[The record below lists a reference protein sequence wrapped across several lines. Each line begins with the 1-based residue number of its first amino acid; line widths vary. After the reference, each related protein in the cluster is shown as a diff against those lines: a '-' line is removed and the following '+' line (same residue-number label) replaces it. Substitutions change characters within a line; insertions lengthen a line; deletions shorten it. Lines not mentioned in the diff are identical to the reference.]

1 MQKTKTGALAAP
13 VFSFDKEDVCL
24 YYSCIASERNRKAL
38 ARVLNFLIN
47 QIMPGVIPAVVL
59 AIIALVVC
67 FARKAPRAKTVYW
80 TLFAAYAGFVIGETI
95 LNPSF
100 VPGEYS
106 SGVNLVPF
114 RDLIYYTRRRLS
126 WYFWQALLNIVL
138 FVPYGVFLKI
148 GRRKLWVSAL
158 IGFGSS
164 LLIEAVEYVT
174 NRGVFDVDDLIL
186 NTLGVVIGCLL
197 MSLVYRMRRGKTE
210 QEQI

>member
-1 MQKTKTGALAAP
+1 M
-13 VFSFDKEDVCL
+13 
-24 YYSCIASERNRKAL
+24 

-59 AIIALVVC
+59 AAAAIVFCLV
-67 FARKAPRAKTVYW
+67 RKFPRGRTVYW

-100 VPGEYS
+100 VPDAYS

-114 RDLIYYTRRRLS
+114 RDLIYYTRRRLN
-126 WYFWQALLNIVL
+126 WYFWQALLNVVL
-138 FVPYGVFLKI
+138 FLPYGVFLKI

-174 NRGVFDVDDLIL
+174 NRGVFDVDDMIL
-186 NTLGVVIGCLL
+186 NTLGVVIGWIL
-197 MSLVYRMRRGKTE
+197 MSLVYRARKSKAER
-210 QEQI
+210 EQI

>member
-1 MQKTKTGALAAP
+1 M
-13 VFSFDKEDVCL
+13 
-24 YYSCIASERNRKAL
+24 

-47 QIMPGVIPAVVL
+47 QIMPGVILAVVL
-59 AIIALVVC
+59 AIIALIVC
-67 FARKAPRAKTVYW
+67 LARKLPRSKVIYW
-80 TLFAAYAGFVIGETI
+80 TLFAAYVGFVLGETI

-100 VPGEYS
+100 VPGDYS

-138 FVPYGVFLKI
+138 FLPYGVFLKI

-164 LLIEAVEYVT
+164 LLIEVVEYVT
-174 NRGVFDVDDLIL
+174 NRGVFDVDDMIL
-186 NTLGVVIGCLL
+186 NTLGAVIGYLL
-197 MSLVYRMRRGKTE
+197 AALFFRIRRSKAE
-210 QEQI
+210 

>member
-13 VFSFDKEDVCL
+13 VFSFDKEGVCL

-47 QIMPGVIPAVVL
+47 QIMPGVIPAAVL
-59 AIIALVVC
+59 AIIAFVVC
-67 FARKAPRAKTVYW
+67 LARKAPRTKTVYW
-80 TLFAAYAGFVIGETI
+80 TLFAAYAGFVIGETV

-186 NTLGVVIGCLL
+186 NTLGVVIGWLL
-197 MSLVYRMRRGKTE
+197 MSLVYRTRRSKAE

>member
-1 MQKTKTGALAAP
+1 M
-13 VFSFDKEDVCL
+13 
-24 YYSCIASERNRKAL
+24 

-59 AIIALVVC
+59 AIIALIVC
-67 FARKAPRAKTVYW
+67 LARKAPRAKTVYW
-80 TLFAAYAGFVIGETI
+80 TLLAAYAGFVIGETI

-138 FVPYGVFLKI
+138 FLPYGVFLKI

-164 LLIEAVEYVT
+164 LLIEAVEYIT

-186 NTLGVVIGCLL
+186 NTLGVVIGYLL
-197 MSLVYRMRRGKTE
+197 AALFFRIRRGKAE
-210 QEQI
+210 QEHI

>member
-1 MQKTKTGALAAP
+1 M
-13 VFSFDKEDVCL
+13 
-24 YYSCIASERNRKAL
+24 

-59 AIIALVVC
+59 AAAALIVC
-67 FARKAPRAKTVYW
+67 LARKVPRGRTVYW

-95 LNPSF
+95 LNASF
-100 VPGEYS
+100 VPGDYS

-126 WYFWQALLNIVL
+126 WYFWQALLNVVL
-138 FVPYGVFLKI
+138 FLPYGVFLKI

-186 NTLGVVIGCLL
+186 NTLGVVIGWLL
-197 MSLVYRMRRGKTE
+197 MSLVYRIRKGRAE

>member
-13 VFSFDKEDVCL
+13 VFSFDKEGVCL

-47 QIMPGVIPAVVL
+47 QIMPGVIPAAVL
-59 AIIALVVC
+59 AIIAFVVC
-67 FARKAPRAKTVYW
+67 LARKAPRTKTVYW
-80 TLFAAYAGFVIGETI
+80 TLFAAYAGFVIGETV

-186 NTLGVVIGCLL
+186 NTLGVVIGWLL
-197 MSLVYRMRRGKTE
+197 MSLVYRIRRGKAE
-210 QEQI
+210 QEHI

>member
-13 VFSFDKEDVCL
+13 VFSFDKEGVCL
-24 YYSCIASERNRKAL
+24 YYSCITPEGSPKDL

-47 QIMPGVIPAVVL
+47 QIMPGVIPAAVL
-59 AIIALVVC
+59 AVIALIVC
-67 FARKAPRAKTVYW
+67 LARRSTLAKTVYW

-138 FVPYGVFLKI
+138 FLPYGVFLKT

-164 LLIEAVEYVT
+164 LLIEAVEYIT

-186 NTLGVVIGCLL
+186 NTLGVVIGYLL
-197 MSLVYRMRRGKTE
+197 AALFFRIRRGKAE